1 MSSDFNQLIRRL
13 ELAQARQNERF
24 TQAAG
29 ARSLPIGGG
38 FAHFRGEGHPLNQ
51 ALGLVDPIS
60 ERELAGAEAFLGQGG
75 HPVVLELSPGAD
87 PELWFLLAR
96 RGYRLGSFQQ
106 LLTREISNEEE
117 SDSFDLRL
125 VGPEDSSTLDRVLA
139 AGFQDRDEWR
149 DIEAPFGVPVGVE
162 GAFSFLAFVEG
173 EPAGGCTLGL
183 VDGIALLSGDAVL
196 PRFRGRGIQKALI
209 RHRLNLAA
217 GAGVDLAIASTL
229 PSTPS
234 QRAYERNGFRVAYP
248 KVEMVKVGK

>member
-1 MSSDFNQLIRRL
+1 M
-13 ELAQARQNERF
+13 
-24 TQAAG
+24 T
-29 ARSLPIGGG
+29 
-38 FAHFRGEGHPLNQ
+38 
-51 ALGLVDPIS
+51 
-60 ERELAGAEAFLGQGG
+60 
-75 HPVVLELSPGAD
+75 
-87 PELWFLLAR
+87 
-96 RGYRLGSFQQ
+96 
-106 LLTREISNEEE
+106 
-117 SDSFDLRL
+117 
-125 VGPEDSSTLDRVLA
+125 
-139 AGFQDRDEWR
+139 
-149 DIEAPFGVPVGVE
+149 PFGVPVGVE

-217 GAGVDLAIASTL
+217 EAGVDLAIASTL